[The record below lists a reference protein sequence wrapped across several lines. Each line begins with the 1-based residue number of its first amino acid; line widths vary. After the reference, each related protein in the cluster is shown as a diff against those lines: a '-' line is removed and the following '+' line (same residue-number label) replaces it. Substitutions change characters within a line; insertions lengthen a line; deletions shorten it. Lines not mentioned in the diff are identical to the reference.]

1 MFNPIKKIHALKHEL
16 KEEKDCVIL
25 NGPFKKMKYI
35 NCAIGSTIFPKI
47 IGSYE
52 SILTDWITE
61 ISDKKYST
69 FVDVGCAEGYY
80 AVGVAKKNPKIK
92 VIAFD
97 IDKDARKLCKDLAKL
112 NNCKNVVVKEKIT
125 HNFINKLPKKTLIL
139 CDIEGGETSLLDP
152 KKAPNLYNLDM
163 IVELHDVFGKKIL
176 LTMLN
181 RFSTTHKIEIVSDVA
196 PNEKDYDFGKYKKG
210 NNLLDEKRYL
220 TSIWLRLTSKKKKT
234 KK

>member
-1 MFNPIKKIHALKHEL
+1 MCYWKHY
-16 KEEKDCVIL
+16 
-25 NGPFKKMKYI
+25 F
-35 NCAIGSTIFPKI
+35 SKI

-61 ISDKKYST
+61 ISDKNTLLLLMWVVLKDT
-69 FVDVGCAEGYY
+69 MRWELL
-80 AVGVAKKNPKIK
+80 KKNPKIK
-92 VIAFD
+92 EIAFD

-220 TSIWLRLTSKKKKT
+220 TSIWLRLTSKRKNQKMNKLRRF
-234 KK
+234 